1 MKIYNV
7 WLIVVANVYRLARHV
22 ERHDKDLARQMRRA
36 SSSGALNMAEGMHG
50 RAGNRIAR
58 FHDSMGSARETRA
71 CLHVCVAAGFVAQSA
86 IEADLDRI
94 DYVVASL
101 YRICHSRRP

>member
-1 MKIYNV
+1 
-7 WLIVVANVYRLARHV
+7 
-22 ERHDKDLARQMRRA
+22 
-36 SSSGALNMAEGMHG
+36 MAEGMHG

-71 CLHVCVAAGFVAQSA
+71 CLQVCVAATYVVQGA

-94 DYVVASL
+94 D
-101 YRICHSRRP
+101 